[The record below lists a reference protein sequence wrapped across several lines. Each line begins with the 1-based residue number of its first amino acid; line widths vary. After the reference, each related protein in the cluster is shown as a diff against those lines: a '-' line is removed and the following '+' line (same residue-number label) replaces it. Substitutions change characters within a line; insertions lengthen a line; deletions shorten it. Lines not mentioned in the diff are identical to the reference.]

1 MKIVNKNNT
10 HNFGYI
16 KVKPTSNNI
25 FITLTDIKGNVL
37 ISKHAGLLD
46 FKGSKKKTPF
56 VASQVIKD
64 LMDEIKQSN
73 INIKLYILQV
83 KGYIRNSSINS
94 IVRELEI
101 LNINN
106 IFYIEYINVKS
117 HNGLRLKKKRRL

>member
-1 MKIVNKNNT
+1 MKINKNNE

-16 KVKPTSNNI
+16 KIKPTSNNI

-46 FKGSKKKTPF
+46 FKGSKKKKTPF
-56 VASQVIKD
+56 VAGQIIRN
-64 LMDEIKQSN
+64 LMEEIKQSN
-73 INIKLYILQV
+73 LDIKLYILQV
-83 KGYIRNSSINS
+83 RGYIRNSSINS
-94 IVRELEI
+94 IIRELDT

-106 IFYIEYINVKS
+106 IFYIEYVNIKC